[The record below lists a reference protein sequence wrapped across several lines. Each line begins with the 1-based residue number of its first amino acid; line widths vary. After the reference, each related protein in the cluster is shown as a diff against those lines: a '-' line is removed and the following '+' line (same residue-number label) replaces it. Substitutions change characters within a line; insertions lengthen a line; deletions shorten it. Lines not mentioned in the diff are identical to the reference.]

1 MNKKNKIIILL
12 SLLTIFLLGIFLI
25 LNYNKRNVT
34 QTDIDFAINKNDTDN
49 KVETKKYEIRDL
61 GTIECEKIELNAQI
75 KETTDL
81 DVLSTAVG
89 HFKDTAIYNGN
100 VCLAGHNSGTN
111 KNGEDIGFFKRLNEL
126 EIGDQV
132 IYHHTFGEYIYKV
145 SEIKEIEETD
155 FSVLKPT
162 SNDRLTLITCI
173 KGQKKLRLCV
183 ICDRI

>member
-1 MNKKNKIIILL
+1 MSKKNKIIIILSILAILL
-12 SLLTIFLLGIFLI
+12 FGIVMLFNHNKNKSIETNNDSVISQNDTNNNEETRSYEIKDLGI
-25 LNYNKRNVT
+25 
-34 QTDIDFAINKNDTDN
+34 
-49 KVETKKYEIRDL
+49 
-61 GTIECEKIELNAQI
+61 IECEKIELNAPI
-75 KETTDL
+75 KETTNL
-81 DVLSTAVG
+81 DVLATAVG
-89 HFKDTAIYNGN
+89 HFEDTAIFNGN

-126 EIGDQV
+126 EIGDQI

-155 FSVLKPT
+155 FSVLEPSSTDK
-162 SNDRLTLITCI
+162 LTLITCI